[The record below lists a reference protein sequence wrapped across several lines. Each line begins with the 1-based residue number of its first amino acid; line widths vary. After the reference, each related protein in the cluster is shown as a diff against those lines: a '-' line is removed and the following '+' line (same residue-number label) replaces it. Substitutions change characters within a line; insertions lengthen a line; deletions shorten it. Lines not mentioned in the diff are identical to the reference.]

1 MQETRVF
8 RCVSC
13 GGVNRV
19 VPARLTAGPK
29 CGRCATALPID
40 GEPVVLSDDEL
51 DRLVQTSPVPVLVD
65 FYADWCQPC
74 RSLAP
79 LLAQLGKNH
88 AGKLIVA
95 KVDTERNP
103 RNAGQLGVEGIP
115 AVYLFRGGK
124 PVDQRVG
131 LHPFPEWERFVAPH
145 LG

>member
-1 MQETRVF
+1 MAVF
-8 RCVSC
+8 RCASC

-19 VPARLTAGPK
+19 DPGRVGPK
-29 CGRCATALPID
+29 CGRCGNVLAVD
-40 GEPVVLSDDEL
+40 GSPVVLTDDEL
-51 DRLVQTSPVPVLVD
+51 DRLVQSSPVPVLVD

-74 RSLAP
+74 RSIAP
-79 LLAQLGKNH
+79 LLEQLGKRH

-95 KVDTERNP
+95 KIDTERQQ
-103 RNAGQLGVEGIP
+103 RTASRLGVEGIP

-131 LHPFPEWERFVAPH
+131 ALPYPEWEKLVAPH